1 MKKAVLFDFD
11 YTLGDSANGIVLCIN
26 YALEKLGYSAHSRE
40 EIQKTIKEVQ
50 LEPKEITALLEAYSK
65 GIIELPDEL
74 REELEED
81 DEE

>member
-1 MKKAVLFDFD
+1 MQRPEIIKESIDKTNARIEDLLNKRREL
-11 YTLGDSANGIVLCIN
+11 T
-26 YALEKLGYSAHSRE
+26 ALLKRADLE

>member
-1 MKKAVLFDFD
+1 MQRPEIIKESIDKTNARIEDLLNKRREL
-11 YTLGDSANGIVLCIN
+11 T
-26 YALEKLGYSAHSRE
+26 ALLKRAELE

>member
-1 MKKAVLFDFD
+1 MQRPEIIKESIDKTNAR
-11 YTLGDSANGIVLCIN
+11 IE
-26 YALEKLGYSAHSRE
+26 ALLNKRRELTALLKRAELE